1 MSIVEI
7 TVFHLVPDADE
18 GSFLAADRRV
28 QAELV
33 PFAPGFIRRT
43 TAREGV
49 AWLVLTLW
57 GSEADAEAYAQ
68 SAQGEEAQVEFE
80 RHIDPSS
87 VRTRRF
93 TTLD

>member
-43 TAREGV
+43 AAREGV

-57 GSEADAEAYAQ
+57 GTEPRRRDR
-68 SAQGEEAQVEFE
+68 
-80 RHIDPSS
+80 RHRAVPGPSH
-87 VRTRRF
+87 RG
-93 TTLD
+93 